1 MLIVD
6 TGPIVAIAN
15 DRDPDHHAVR
25 ALFEAHRGPLV
36 TTPLVVT
43 EAGWLIRS
51 QLGIAAETAIYRSI
65 GSGELS
71 VEILTLEDWDRIAE
85 LVDTYADIGLD
96 AADASIIA
104 IAERLNQTTIATLD
118 ERDFRIVRPS
128 HVGSFE
134 LLPGRV

>member
-25 ALFEAHRGPLV
+25 AVLEAHQGPLV

-51 QLGIAAETAIYRSI
+51 QLGIVAETVIYRSI
-65 GSGELS
+65 VSGELG
-71 VEILTLEDWDRIAE
+71 VETLTLGDWDRIAE
-85 LVDTYADIGLD
+85 LVDTYKDIGLD

-104 IAERLNQTTIATLD
+104 IAERLNQTQIATLD
-118 ERDFRIVRPS
+118 ERDFRIVRPT
-128 HVGSFE
+128 HTDAFE
-134 LLPGRV
+134 LLPGPG

>member
-25 ALFEAHRGPLV
+25 AVLEAHQGPLV

-51 QLGIAAETAIYRSI
+51 QLGIVAETVIYRSI
-65 GSGELS
+65 VSGELG
-71 VEILTLEDWDRIAE
+71 VETLTLDDWDRIAE
-85 LVDTYADIGLD
+85 LVHTYKDIGLD

-104 IAERLNQTTIATLD
+104 IAERLNQTQIATLD
-118 ERDFRIVRPS
+118 ERDFRIVRPA
-128 HVGSFE
+128 HTDAFE
-134 LLPGRV
+134 LLPGPG

>member
-25 ALFEAHRGPLV
+25 AVLEAHQGPLV
-36 TTPLVVT
+36 TTSLVVT

-51 QLGIAAETAIYRSI
+51 QLGIAAEIIIYRSI
-65 GSGELS
+65 ASGELR
-71 VEILTLEDWDRIAE
+71 VETLTLDDWERIAE
-85 LVDTYADIGLD
+85 LVETYKDIGLD

-118 ERDFRIVRPS
+118 ERDFRIVRPA
-128 HVGSFE
+128 HTDLFE
-134 LLPGRV
+134 LLPGSG

>member
-25 ALFEAHRGPLV
+25 ALLEAHRGPLV